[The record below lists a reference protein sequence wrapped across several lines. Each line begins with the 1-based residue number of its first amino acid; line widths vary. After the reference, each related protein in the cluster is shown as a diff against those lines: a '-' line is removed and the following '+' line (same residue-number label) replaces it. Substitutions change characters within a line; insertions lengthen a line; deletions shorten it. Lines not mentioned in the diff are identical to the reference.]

1 MLEQIL
7 FYIVLIVYFLVCLF
21 MILVILS
28 QEGKGGGL
36 SGMMGSSALGE
47 TFGFGGAS
55 NALRRWTRN
64 VAILFLVLTVV
75 ITFWGARHTK
85 SMQDVFLQEA
95 AAAAEALPGADE
107 LQPGQMPAA
116 VTPVATIPGDAAAPV
131 AVPVDAT
138 PVVTTGEAPP
148 AVTPAAEAAV
158 PAAPAAPAEEAVPP
172 AAATPPPAPVTT
184 P

>member
-64 VAILFLVLTVV
+64 VAILFMVLTIL

-107 LQPGQMPAA
+107 LQPGQVPAA
-116 VTPVATIPGDAAAPV
+116 VTPVATIPGEAVPV
-131 AVPVDAT
+131 AVPAEAT
-138 PVVTTGEAPP
+138 PVVTSEPAPVAAP
-148 AVTPAAEAAV
+148 AEVVAT

-172 AAATPPPAPVTT
+172 AAATPPFAPVTT